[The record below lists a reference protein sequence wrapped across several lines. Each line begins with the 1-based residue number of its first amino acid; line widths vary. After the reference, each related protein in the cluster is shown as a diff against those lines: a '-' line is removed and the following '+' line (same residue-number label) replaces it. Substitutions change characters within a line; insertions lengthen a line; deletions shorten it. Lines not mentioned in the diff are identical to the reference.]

1 MRRGWHGGLPY
12 GLALCGTVVLAV
24 TALDVHAP
32 LLRVPL
38 GLVFLCLGPG
48 LVLVHPL
55 DLGEAYIVLTVAAA
69 LSLALDMVVA
79 TLLLYS
85 GHWSPTLATLVLVGV
100 TVCGAGVDAIVTLRR
115 ARDPAAVNDWS
126 GHAGYP
132 VSD

>member
-1 MRRGWHGGLPY
+1 MRRGWRGGLPY
-12 GLALCGTVVLAV
+12 GIALCGTAVLAI

-38 GLVFLCLGPG
+38 CLVFLCLGPG

-69 LSLALDMVVA
+69 LSLTLDMVVA

-85 GHWSPTLATLVLVGV
+85 GHWSPTLATLVLVEV
-100 TVCGAGVDAIVTLRR
+100 TVCGAGVDAIVTFRR
-115 ARDPAAVNDWS
+115 ARGPVGVNNRS
-126 GHAGYP
+126 GRTP
-132 VSD
+132 DIP

>member
-1 MRRGWHGGLPY
+1 V
-12 GLALCGTVVLAV
+12 LAL

-38 GLVFLCLGPG
+38 SLVFLCFGPG

-55 DLGEAYIVLTVAAA
+55 ELVEAYIVLTVAAA

-79 TLLLYS
+79 ALLLYS

-100 TVCGAGVDAIVTLRR
+100 TICGAGVDALVALRR
-115 ARDPAAVNDWS
+115 ARGPAVVNDWS
-126 GHAGYP
+126 GRTP
-132 VSD
+132 DIP

>member
-1 MRRGWHGGLPY
+1 LPY
-12 GLALCGTVVLAV
+12 GIALCGTAVLAL

-38 GLVFLCLGPG
+38 SLVFLCLGPG
-48 LVLVHPL
+48 LVLMHPL
-55 DLGEAYIVLTVAAA
+55 DLGETYIALTLAAA
-69 LSLALDMVVA
+69 LSLALDLVVA

-115 ARDPAAVNDWS
+115 ARGPAAVNDWS
-126 GHAGYP
+126 GRTP
-132 VSD
+132 DIP

>member
-1 MRRGWHGGLPY
+1 M
-12 GLALCGTVVLAV
+12 AMCGTAVLTL

-38 GLVFLCLGPG
+38 SLVFLCLGPG

-55 DLGEAYIVLTVAAA
+55 DLGDSYIVLTVAAA
-69 LSLALDMVVA
+69 LSLALDMAVA

-100 TVCGAGVDAIVTLRR
+100 TICGAGGDAIVTLRR
-115 ARDPAAVNDWS
+115 ARAPAAVNDWS
-126 GHAGYP
+126 GRTP
-132 VSD
+132 DIP